1 METKELVRNQVP
13 VSPIHPG
20 TLLQDEIENR
30 GILQEE
36 LAAWMKIEPVE
47 LLTVMGGDKG
57 INAEFALKVETT
69 IGVDANYWLYMQAK
83 YDIDTLRIKEW
94 KENPELAEDAIS
106 GSVAIAAEPKSLYIS
121 VGKRATAQFVSE
133 N

>member
-20 TLLQDEIENR
+20 TLLQDEIKYR

-36 LAAWMKIEPVE
+36 LAAWMKIEPAE
-47 LLTVMGGDKG
+47 LLTIMGGDKG

-106 GSVAIAAEPKSLYIS
+106 GSAAITAEPKSLYIS